1 MNIIFPGENETPF
14 LLFWIFILLSGPVLG
29 ILIGIL
35 TRFETGFVI
44 GTSILSLIGFFFTFQ
59 LFQEYGRFTVP
70 TSDLYPGNVI
80 DIEYNGKISS
90 TFSESSSEP
99 VIQFVT
105 NKNKTIVFH
114 GGPRDSEEYKIGY
127 QVAILYDIVNDKV
140 LWIYNVSILKI
151 QALVL
156 MVIST
161 FLLIIGQFLSMEI
174 ITDII
179 KDIKATRAKKYAY
192 PKKNI
197 RGTFSVIWQNLLRE
211 NRNLP
216 IEKEKEV
223 SLYYK
228 SLTVKL
234 NRIFTAL
241 LFIGVI
247 IPAFFQDLRL
257 GISIGYGIFSLSLL
271 GIIIK
276 EFFNPNR
283 SIQTCY
289 GVFLFWIMLSVV
301 LFAITFASSLP

>member
-1 MNIIFPGENETPF
+1 MNIIFPGEAETPF
-14 LLFWIFILLSGPVLG
+14 LIFWAFILLSGPALG

-44 GTSILSLIGFFFTFQ
+44 GTFIPALIGFFLRIQ
-59 LFQEYGRFTVP
+59 LFQEYKNLITPG
-70 TSDLYPGNVI
+70 SDLYPGKVV
-80 DIEYNGKISS
+80 DIKYNGKISS
-90 TFSESSSEP
+90 TFSELSSEP

-114 GGPRDSEEYKIGY
+114 GGPRDYEEYKIGY
-127 QVAILYDIVNDKV
+127 QVAVLYDITTDKV
-140 LWIYNVSILKI
+140 IWTYNVSILKI
-151 QALVL
+151 QVLVL
-156 MVIST
+156 MVSST

-179 KDIKATRAKKYAY
+179 RDIKATRAKEYAY
-192 PKKNI
+192 PEKNV
-197 RGTFSVIWQNLLRE
+197 RGTLSIIWENLLRK
-211 NRNLP
+211 NRSLP

-234 NRIFTAL
+234 NSIFTVL

-247 IPAFFQDLRL
+247 IPAFFHDLRL
-257 GISIGYGIFSLSLL
+257 GIPIGYGIFSFSLL
-271 GIIIK
+271 GIMIK

-283 SIQTCY
+283 SLQTCY
-289 GVFLFWIMLSVV
+289 GLFLFWIMLSTII
-301 LFAITFASSLP
+301 LAITVWI